1 MPRVSKSLLRC
12 VFLIACFAGLL
23 FSITDHGE
31 DTKEAGNGDAKFRR
45 LLGLDGLRPRQKQQQ
60 LHGHEVSPAPVPARA
75 HLPLLHK
82 DARLPV
88 PGKVAQHEKGNAA
101 AHSRSGGE
109 QGSKRKSTQL
119 FVVAAAAALIGAA
132 AVLVVVLVVFL
143 VCRKLRGGRG
153 GAEMNGTNKVSSE
166 PAGTCVFYPDTTVKL
181 SLEAGQDGG
190 GKAPAPEV
198 ARTKEDE
205 RAKCGEEDAD
215 EPKSEVEDGDEEPK
229 REEEEDDGAES
240 VYSSCC
246 FPSSHFSY
254 SELRDAKHSF
264 DSPSPSSRWKRRT
277 STPVTPSDKIAV
289 ASPRSSSLRPR
300 TPGNED
306 RIRRVHSLNSSMSAS
321 TLMLLNDHE
330 GPGSC
335 RSVKSL
341 RFQSFRVGSV
351 KEDEAERENAG
362 SKDTSSTT
370 APPPPPGP
378 PPPPPPPPP
387 AVVKQEQHVQTS
399 RGPAGPPPPPP
410 PMLAPLQKNVQTGS
424 GPGHPP
430 PPAPPTAL
438 FRQSAPL
445 GQNGAPLPKLKPLHW
460 DKVRAAPNRRMVW
473 DRIRSSSFE

>member
-1 MPRVSKSLLRC
+1 
-12 VFLIACFAGLL
+12 LIACFAGLL

-88 PGKVAQHEKGNAA
+88 PGKVAQQEKGNAA

-190 GKAPAPEV
+190 GKAPATEV
-198 ARTKEDE
+198 AGTKEDE

-215 EPKSEVEDGDEEPK
+215 EPESEVEDGDEEPK

-306 RIRRVHSLNSSMSAS
+306 RIRRVHSLSSSMSAS
-321 TLMLLNDHE
+321 ASMLLNDHE

-341 RFQSFRVGSV
+341 RFQNFRVGSV

-430 PPAPPTAL
+430 PPAPPKAL
-438 FRQSAPL
+438 FRQS
-445 GQNGAPLPKLKPLHW
+445 APLPKLKPLHW

>member
-88 PGKVAQHEKGNAA
+88 PGKVAQQEKGNAA

-166 PAGTCVFYPDTTVKL
+166 PAGTCVFYPDTTVMP
-181 SLEAGQDGG
+181 SLEAGQDCG

-198 ARTKEDE
+198 AGTKED
-205 RAKCGEEDAD
+205 AY

-229 REEEEDDGAES
+229 CEEEEDGGVES

-254 SELRDAKHSF
+254 SELRDAKRSF
-264 DSPSPSSRWKRRT
+264 DSPSPSPSSRWKRRT
-277 STPVTPSDKIAV
+277 STPVTPSDKSAV

-306 RIRRVHSLNSSMSAS
+306 RIRRVHSLSSSMPAS
-321 TLMLLNDHE
+321 TSILLNDHE
-330 GPGSC
+330 RPGSC

-341 RFQSFRVGSV
+341 RLQSFRVGSV
-351 KEDEAERENAG
+351 NEDEAERDNAG
-362 SKDTSSTT
+362 SEDTSSTT
-370 APPPPPGP
+370 APAPPPPPG
-378 PPPPPPPPP
+378 PPPPPP

-410 PMLAPLQKNVQTGS
+410 PPVLAPLQKNVQTSS

-438 FRQSAPL
+438 FRPSAPQ